1 MDTLADVI
9 VAALDEAPAVLAS
22 EYPLGSYQ
30 GVNVDGLDP
39 LKVAALH
46 AQLADRAFDQLL
58 EGYQPIAEAS
68 PTGPW
73 QIRLPAELI
82 KALAGISP
90 QDIPAAAE
98 AWATTEPVRQE
109 GWSGQ
114 EAEKY
119 LARVAHFARLA
130 AYDQKEVFLIVYS

>member
-1 MDTLADVI
+1 METLADII

-22 EYPLGSYQ
+22 EYPLGTYH

-46 AQLADRAFDQLL
+46 SCLTEKAFDQVL
-58 EGYQPIAEAS
+58 EEYHPLAEAS

-73 QIRLPAELI
+73 LIRLPAELI
-82 KALAGISP
+82 TALSGITP
-90 QDIPAAAE
+90 PDIPSAAAV
-98 AWATTEPVRQE
+98 WAATEQVRQE
-109 GWSGQ
+109 GWSGP

-119 LARVAHFARLA
+119 LARVAHFARQA
-130 AYDQKEVFLIVYS
+130 AYDMKELFLFVYS